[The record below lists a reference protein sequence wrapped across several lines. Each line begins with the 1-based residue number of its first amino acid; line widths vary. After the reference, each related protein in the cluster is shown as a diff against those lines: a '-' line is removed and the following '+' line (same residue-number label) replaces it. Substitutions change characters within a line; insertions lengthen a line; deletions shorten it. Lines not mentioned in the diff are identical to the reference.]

1 MNPPIR
7 LAILA
12 AFAVPCFAQAPD
24 TRPSG
29 TDVVLEIDSSRFTL
43 DDLERL
49 RPDLLFQAGNKFAE
63 AERAAIENFVGQ
75 RLLEERARKE
85 GVSIAGLLEKHVN
98 SQIAADPSD
107 EALRVYYEGLDTTQP
122 FEAVRDQILQ
132 SLRERRKQRAKTAYL
147 KTLRAEAKIEVR
159 VPQPRLEFSL
169 AKTPVRGPKD
179 APVVVVEYAD
189 YECPYCQQ
197 VEPTLLRLETEYK
210 DRLAFSY
217 RDSPLPMHPRAQKA
231 GEASR
236 CAEAQGKYWEYHDLI
251 FASKQLEIS
260 ALKQSARTLGL
271 DGNAFD
277 RCLDSGEKASDV
289 KAHLTEF
296 ENLGMEGTPSFFI
309 NGRFVSG
316 IQTYEQMKALVEEEL
331 ALSSSGHGAAGQ
343 SSGGKHP

>member
-1 MNPPIR
+1 MIAIR
-7 LAILA
+7 LAVLA
-12 AFAVPCFAQAPD
+12 ASVMACLAQAPD
-24 TRPSG
+24 ARPSG
-29 TDVVLEIDSSRFTL
+29 SGVVLEIDSARFTL

-49 RPDLLFQAGNKFAE
+49 RPDLLFQARNKFAE
-63 AERAAIENFVGQ
+63 AERAAIDNFVGQ

-85 GVSIAGLLEKHVN
+85 GVSIEGLLEKHVN
-98 SQIAADPSD
+98 SQIAVDPSN
-107 EALRVYYEGLDTTQP
+107 ESLRVYYEGLDTAQP

-132 SLRERRKQRAKTAYL
+132 AIRERRKQRAKTAYL
-147 KTLRAEAKIEVR
+147 KALRTEAKIVVR

-179 APVVVVEYAD
+179 AAVVVVEYAD

-197 VEPTLLRLETEYK
+197 VEATLIRLQTEYA
-210 DRLAFSY
+210 DRLAISY
-217 RDSPLPMHPRAQKA
+217 RDCPLPMHPRAQKA
-231 GEASR
+231 AEASR

-251 FASKQLEIS
+251 FASKQLDVT

-277 RCLDSGEKASDV
+277 RCLDAGEKAAEV
-289 KAHLTEF
+289 KSHLTEF

-316 IQTYEQMKALVEEEL
+316 IQTYEQMKAIVEEEL
-331 ALSSSGHGAAGQ
+331 ALM
-343 SSGGKHP
+343 SGGKHP